1 MTRPTTRSKN
11 SSQRPGQV
19 VLDTKQKRRTSEQK
33 QADDAQAEQL
43 RLEQVEARE
52 QAVQR
57 VAKIIEQTEQEA
69 KDLLAN
75 APKPRPRIV
84 VKPPVDPS
92 VQQDNPEAGSGGRK
106 GVSGSPSPEDDSESV
121 DAHQEEGDNERLTQ
135 LVPSKKP
142 RTQKTFTRN
151 AVEAARSNYQH
162 ESDVTDVGSQSSRQ
176 PENLRSREPAP
187 NIQAKNSIA
196 GTGGTGDWADK
207 LAAFKSSHPTQ
218 RSSSSKLNSR
228 HARTVSSASVATSLL
243 TQDPQ
248 ETSVSAGTRASSPTD
263 RASSP
268 TNHASSPT
276 NETQLT
282 LGPQDPY
289 IQGSDECERKV
300 MPNLPSKVVQATR
313 RTNAMRV
320 AEVVSDSEPGEWGNE
335 DSRLGAPPSKRT
347 KGGSRST
354 SGSQR
359 SGSGVNKKFVNNDL
373 PHQQIP
379 DLGTVT

>member
-121 DAHQEEGDNERLTQ
+121 DA
-135 LVPSKKP
+135 
-142 RTQKTFTRN
+142 
-151 AVEAARSNYQH
+151 
-162 ESDVTDVGSQSSRQ
+162 VTD
-176 PENLRSREPAP
+176 
-187 NIQAKNSIA
+187 
-196 GTGGTGDWADK
+196 
-207 LAAFKSSHPTQ
+207 
-218 RSSSSKLNSR
+218 
-228 HARTVSSASVATSLL
+228 
-243 TQDPQ
+243 
-248 ETSVSAGTRASSPTD
+248 
-263 RASSP
+263 
-268 TNHASSPT
+268 
-276 NETQLT
+276 
-282 LGPQDPY
+282 
-289 IQGSDECERKV
+289 
-300 MPNLPSKVVQATR
+300 ATR
-313 RTNAMRV
+313 
-320 AEVVSDSEPGEWGNE
+320 S
-335 DSRLGAPPSKRT
+335 L
-347 KGGSRST
+347 
-354 SGSQR
+354 
-359 SGSGVNKKFVNNDL
+359 
-373 PHQQIP
+373 
-379 DLGTVT
+379 